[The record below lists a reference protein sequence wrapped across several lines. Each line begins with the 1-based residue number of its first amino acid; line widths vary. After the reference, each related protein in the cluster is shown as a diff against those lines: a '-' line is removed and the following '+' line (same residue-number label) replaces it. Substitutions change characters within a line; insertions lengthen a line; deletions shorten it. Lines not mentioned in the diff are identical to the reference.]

1 MTQIT
6 IAGTVFTIGD
16 KLSVDQF
23 QMLRNLVLYKNNLEE
38 RCKELT
44 SECEGISN
52 HFQSEYTKVIRKYK
66 SELGE
71 SKGVVQEMEGK
82 VDELK
87 TELENQKGVVRDLM
101 EEAEG
106 SKVTT
111 DWGDFADQT
120 NDRIIEIQDSIECIL
135 NLTKEINQLQ
145 SERKS
150 VYQSIKTS
158 ELLEDD
164 PTYTTVREERGEMKR
179 FESILDTLMQKEGEK
194 RQKLENITNKIRD
207 FKSIFIS
214 TDSEEVQLFAE
225 KIDEYIDVVLQWK
238 FEIESTIYTTSIAP
252 PPTTLL
258 TPTSFVPP
266 SSEDV

>member
-44 SECEGISN
+44 SECEGISK

-71 SKGVVQEMEGK
+71 SKGVV
-82 VDELK
+82 DELK
-87 TELENQKGVVRDLM
+87 TELENQKAMVREVRDLM

-106 SKVTT
+106 KVTT

-207 FKSIFIS
+207 FKSIFTS

-252 PPTTLL
+252 HTPP
-258 TPTSFVPP
+258 
-266 SSEDV
+266 

>member
-6 IAGTVFTIGD
+6 IAGIVFTIGD

-38 RCKELT
+38 RCMELT
-44 SECEGISN
+44 SECEGISE
-52 HFQSEYTKVIRKYK
+52 HFQSEYTNVIRKYK
-66 SELGE
+66 TELGE
-71 SKGVVQEMEGK
+71 SKGVIEEMEDETK
-82 VDELK
+82 DLKERVLVVDALK
-87 TELENQKGVVRDLM
+87 IELENQKGMVRGFI

-106 SKVTT
+106 NVSV
-111 DWGDFADQT
+111 DWGGVTDQT
-120 NDRIIEIQDSIECIL
+120 NDRILEIQDSIESIL

-145 SERKS
+145 SERKN

-194 RQKLENITNKIRD
+194 RQKLESITNKIRD
-207 FKSIFIS
+207 FKSIFTS
-214 TDSEEVQLFAE
+214 TDSEEVQLFAK
-225 KIDEYIDVVLQWK
+225 KINEYIDIVLQWK
-238 FEIESTIYTTSIAP
+238 FEIESTIYATSN
-252 PPTTLL
+252 
-258 TPTSFVPP
+258 VP
-266 SSEDV
+266 SSSDDV